1 MPLILL
7 ERRLIMRVCISDEIH
22 TVVEVIPADLTVTF
36 RLAPGSSYDRLV
48 WHCKRTS
55 SRRSK
60 INELFV
66 KGYLNLSNFDV
77 TVNG

>member
-1 MPLILL
+1 
-7 ERRLIMRVCISDEIH
+7 MRVCTDDEIY
-22 TVVEVIPADLTVTF
+22 TVVEVYSNDLTVTF
-36 RLAPGSSYDRLV
+36 RLAPGSSLDRLV

-60 INELFV
+60 INELFI

>member
-1 MPLILL
+1 
-7 ERRLIMRVCISDEIH
+7 MRVCINDEIH
-22 TVVEVIPADLTVTF
+22 TVVEVVPTDLTVTF